1 MGMLESPSM
10 VTPEGVMVTMPDPA
24 FWISIQHPGE
34 SAVNVVCGTVIAV
47 AEAAENDSS
56 LPQSAGTTA

>member
-24 FWISIQHPGE
+24 FWISIQHPGA
-34 SAVNVVCGTVIAV
+34 SAVKVDCGTVI